1 MNRRYAICLCCLFAW
16 LLALPLQ
23 GAKKKPFSSEEEA
36 NQYLLTHYNLGAD
49 YYSREEWR
57 KASNEFEK
65 VIYFFPTSDAATEAS
80 FYLGICYYEMKEYDF
95 ANAEFSSYL
104 KTSSHPEFFEE
115 SIFYKYCI
123 AKQLSEGFRRRP
135 FKYRYFPKWIEGQ
148 SLALEIYDE
157 VAMTVP
163 NHELAVCSLFS
174 KAALLQN
181 MREYRESIDAY
192 QTVIRRFPKHELTPE
207 SFLQISEVYYELS
220 KLEFQN
226 PDLLALAELNARKFG
241 EEFPR
246 DERVECAENY
256 AQKIKE
262 VYAMGLCSVGQFY
275 ERTHYP
281 SSAAIYYQ
289 CAIEEFPD
297 TKVAKYCRRRLNKLN
312 YAVNEQETE
321 ETPIPLDQEQPHP
334 GPIEL
339 DPQMMDEEKG
349 FPDTPLDW

>member
-1 MNRRYAICLCCLFAW
+1 MNRRYAIYLCCLFAC
-16 LLALPLQ
+16 LLASPLQ
-23 GAKKKPFSSEEEA
+23 GARKKTFSNEEEA
-36 NQYLLTHYNLGAD
+36 NQYLVTHYNLGAA
-49 YYSREEWR
+49 YYSQEEWR

-65 VIYFFPTSDAATEAS
+65 VIHFFPTSDAAAEAS

-95 ANAEFSSYL
+95 ANAEFSGYL
-104 KTSSHPEFFEE
+104 KSSTHPEFFEE
-115 SIFYKYCI
+115 AINYKYSV
-123 AKQLSEGFRRRP
+123 AKQLSVGYRRRP

-157 VAMTVP
+157 IVITVP

-174 KAALLQN
+174 KAELLFS
-181 MREYRESIDAY
+181 MREYRESIDTY
-192 QTVIRRFPKHELTPE
+192 QILIRRFPKHEYTPE
-207 SFLQISEVYYELS
+207 SFLRISEAYYQLS

-246 DERVECAENY
+246 DERIECAENY

-275 ERTHYP
+275 ERTKYP
-281 SSAAIYYQ
+281 NSAAIYYQ

-297 TKVAKYCRRRLNKLN
+297 TKVAKYCQRRLNQLDYCDNNKEPELIT
-312 YAVNEQETE
+312 V
-321 ETPIPLDQEQPHP
+321 DQEQPNE

-349 FPDTPLDW
+349 FPDTPFDW